1 MKYAIAVDSSS
12 DLTCASQLGLA
23 ESGDIGFGVASLKIQ
38 AGDRHWVDDADLDVA
53 EMATFLSTYK
63 GRSGTACPSVGV
75 WLESFGD
82 AEYVFT
88 VAITS
93 NLSGCHNAA
102 LQAKEIYEEQHP
114 DRRVCCLDSLS
125 TGPEMVL
132 IAEKLRELIDAG
144 LDFDTVEKEVREY
157 MKKTH
162 LLFSLES
169 LDNLAKNGRVSKVV
183 AKAAGILGIRVVG
196 KASDVGTLQQM
207 HKCRGEKKALATIL
221 EEMEKHG
228 FTGGKVRIAHGLNE
242 AGAKAMLDV
251 ILAKYPDIEATIVPF
266 TGLCCFYAERGGI
279 MVGFEG

>member
-1 MKYAIAVDSSS
+1 MNVKIVADSSANLPALAGVS
-12 DLTCASQLGLA
+12 YAS
-23 ESGDIGFGVASLKIQ
+23 VPLKIVT
-38 AGDRHWVDDADLDVA
+38 DEKEYVDDASLNTEQMVCELEA
-53 EMATFLSTYK
+53 YK
-63 GRSGTACPSVGV
+63 GRSGTACPSVGD
-75 WLESFGD
+75 WLEAFGD

-102 LQAKEIYEEQHP
+102 LQAKDVYEEMHP
-114 DRRVCCLDSLS
+114 ERHVCCLDSLS

-144 LDFDTVEKEVREY
+144 LTYEAIEAEVREY

-169 LDNLAKNGRVSKVV
+169 LENLAKNGRVSKVV

-242 AGAKAMLDV
+242 NGAKALLEV
-251 ILAKYPDIEATIVPF
+251 ICSSYPDIEATIVPF
-266 TGLCCFYAERGGI
+266 SGLCCFYAERGGI

>member
-1 MKYAIAVDSSS
+1 MNVKIVADSSANLPALAGVS
-12 DLTCASQLGLA
+12 YAS
-23 ESGDIGFGVASLKIQ
+23 VPLKIVT
-38 AGDRHWVDDADLDVA
+38 DEKEYVDDASLNTEQMVC
-53 EMATFLSTYK
+53 ELESYQ
-63 GRSGTACPSVGV
+63 GRSGTACPSVGDWV
-75 WLESFGD
+75 EAFGD
-82 AEYVFT
+82 AEFVFT

-102 LQAKEIYEEQHP
+102 VQAKAVYEEMHP
-114 DRRVCCLDSLS
+114 GRRVCCLDSLS

-132 IAEKLRELIDAG
+132 IAEKLVELIDAG
-144 LDFDTVEKEVREY
+144 LDFDAIEAQVREY

-169 LDNLAKNGRVSKVV
+169 LDNLAKNGRVNKVV
-183 AKAAGILGIRVVG
+183 AKAAGILGIRIVG

-242 AGAKAMLDV
+242 AGAKAMLEV
-251 ILAKYPDIEATIVPF
+251 IRSAYPNIEATIVPF
-266 TGLCCFYAERGGI
+266 SGLCCFYAERGGI

>member
-1 MKYAIAVDSSS
+1 MNVKIVADSSAN
-12 DLTCASQLGLA
+12 LPTLAGIRYAS
-23 ESGDIGFGVASLKIQ
+23 VPLKIVT
-38 AGDRHWVDDADLDVA
+38 DEKEYVDDDTLNTEQMVCELEA
-53 EMATFLSTYK
+53 YK
-63 GRSGTACPSVGV
+63 GRSGTSCPSVGD
-75 WLESFGD
+75 WLEAFGD
-82 AEYVFT
+82 AEHVFT

-102 LQAKEIYEEQHP
+102 VQAKEVYEETHP
-114 DRRVCCLDSLS
+114 GRRVCCLDSLS

-132 IAEKLRELIDAG
+132 IAEKLVELIHEG
-144 LDFDTVEKEVREY
+144 LDFDTIETQIREY

-169 LDNLAKNGRVSKVV
+169 LENLAKNGRVSKVV

-207 HKCRGEKKALATIL
+207 HKCRGEKKALQTIL

-242 AGAKAMLDV
+242 KGAKAMLEV
-251 ILAKYPDIEATIVPF
+251 IRAAYPNIEATIVPF
-266 TGLCCFYAERGGI
+266 TGLCSFYAERGGI

>member
-1 MKYAIAVDSSS
+1 MNVKIVADSSANLPV
-12 DLTCASQLGLA
+12 LTGVSYAS
-23 ESGDIGFGVASLKIQ
+23 VPLKIVT
-38 AGDRHWVDDADLDVA
+38 DEKEYVDDTSLNTEQMVCELEA
-53 EMATFLSTYK
+53 YK
-63 GRSGTACPSVGV
+63 GRSGTACPSVGD
-75 WLESFGD
+75 WLEAFGD

-93 NLSGCHNAA
+93 NLSGCYNAA
-102 LQAKEIYEEQHP
+102 LQAKDVYEEMHP
-114 DRRVCCLDSLS
+114 DRHVCCLDSLS

-144 LDFDTVEKEVREY
+144 LSFEAIEAEVREY

-169 LDNLAKNGRVSKVV
+169 LENLAKNGRVSKVV

-228 FTGGKVRIAHGLNE
+228 FAGGKIRIAHGLNE
-242 AGAKAMLDV
+242 AGAEALLEV
-251 ILAKYPDIEATIVPF
+251 IRSKYPNIEATIVPF
-266 TGLCCFYAERGGI
+266 SGLCCFYAERGGI